1 MWDCLYRQTN
11 PADGCSSPSNR
22 LLRGRIAL
30 SLFVPLGTSMIGKT
44 PLDTRSNGSENHVD
58 VRRRT
63 KERLLRGGVVSVTLA
78 PISRPGGIH
87 KLFRHLG
94 YLLGGTVIK
103 RQSKVVGDGVPEI
116 FKRTFGN
123 HNNMSF
129 GFIGVDKRGVVINP
143 HGKSPTHTHY
153 KYVEEGSGSVQPELI
168 AFVFYHLA

>member
-1 MWDCLYRQTN
+1 MGVHPD
-11 PADGCSSPSNR
+11 
-22 LLRGRIAL
+22 LRGRIAL
-30 SLFVPLGTSMIGKT
+30 SLFCSVGFGWGALRNQHDWHPASFDTGGRTGRKT
-44 PLDTRSNGSENHVD
+44 M
-58 VRRRT
+58 RRGGCLRT
-63 KERLLRGGVVSVTLA
+63 KERLGVVTLA

-103 RQSKVVGDGVPEI
+103 RQSKVVGDGVPEN
-116 FKRTFGN
+116 FERTFGN

-143 HGKSPTHTHY
+143 HGKSPTHTHC
-153 KYVEEGSGSVQPELI
+153 KYVEGGSGSVQPELI